1 MNSKKTNN
9 IYKYTITI
17 IITAFITFVLTSV
30 FVYRFIN
37 NDERYYVKNSKTE
50 NSSLEQTLT
59 YFKEILDKKYIG
71 EINEEE
77 LKESAIKGY
86 IAGLNDP
93 YTEYFTKE
101 EMQEFTEETE
111 GEYVGIGI
119 YTTADTRKKCNCCIK
134 NNRRFSSKQGRST
147 YRRYYNK
154 SR

>member
-1 MNSKKTNN
+1 MNSKKTNS

-17 IITAFITFVLTSV
+17 IITAFITFILTSV
-30 FVYRFIN
+30 SVYRFIN

-50 NSSLEQTLT
+50 DSSLEQTLT

-77 LKESAIKGY
+77 LIESAIKGY

-111 GEYVGIGI
+111 GEYVGIGV
-119 YTTADTRKKCNCCIK
+119 YTTTDTRKECDCCTK
-134 NNRRFSSKQGRST
+134 NNRRFSS
-147 YRRYYNK
+147 
-154 SR
+154 

>member
-1 MNSKKTNN
+1 MNSKKTNS

-17 IITAFITFVLTSV
+17 IITAFITFILTSV
-30 FVYRFIN
+30 SVYRFIN

-77 LKESAIKGY
+77 LIESAIKGY

-119 YTTADTRKKCNCCIK
+119 YTTTDTRKECDCCTK
-134 NNRRFSSKQGRST
+134 NNR
-147 YRRYYNK
+147 
-154 SR
+154 

>member
-1 MNSKKTNN
+1 M
-9 IYKYTITI
+9 
-17 IITAFITFVLTSV
+17 
-30 FVYRFIN
+30 YRFIN

-119 YTTADTRKKCNCCIK
+119 YTTADTREKCNCCIK
-134 NNRRFSSKQGRST
+134 NNRGFSSK
-147 YRRYYNK
+147 
-154 SR
+154 